1 MTKRTTRPM
10 RIDADA
16 QTVGTARVRDSWAV
30 GRSSAARQ
38 LLQQTGVQ
46 PPSEFDDIADGV
58 GAPAIAS
65 SIARSAD
72 VAAQIGAPAPLS
84 KAIAGLTKPAAAPKY
99 RNRKCEHDGVRF
111 DSEKERARYFELV
124 RMQAAGLIRELRLQ
138 VPFVLTERTQRDDG
152 TWERASKYVA
162 DFVYVHAATG
172 KQVVEDVKSPITRKN
187 ATYIQKRKTM
197 LAVCGIT
204 IKEV

>member
-1 MTKRTTRPM
+1 M
-10 RIDADA
+10 
-16 QTVGTARVRDSWAV
+16 RDSWAM
-30 GRSSAARQ
+30 GRGSASRQ
-38 LLQQTGVQ
+38 LMQQTGVQ
-46 PPSEFDDIADGV
+46 PPSEFDDIADGI
-58 GAPAIAS
+58 GAPAIAT

-72 VAAQIGAPAPLS
+72 VASQIGAPAPLS
-84 KAIAGLTKPAAAPKY
+84 KAIACLTKPAAAPKY
-99 RNRKCEHDGVRF
+99 RNRKCEHEGIRF

-138 VPFVLTERTQRDDG
+138 VPYVLTERLQRDNG

-162 DFVYVHAATG
+162 DFVYVDGATG

-197 LAVCGIT
+197 LAVHGIT

>member
-1 MTKRTTRPM
+1 M

-30 GRSSAARQ
+30 GRGSASRQ
-38 LLQQTGVQ
+38 LMQQTGVQ
-46 PPSEFDDIADGV
+46 PPSEFDDIADGI
-58 GAPAIAS
+58 GAPAIAT

-72 VAAQIGAPAPLS
+72 VAAQIGAPVPLS
-84 KAIAGLTKPAAAPKY
+84 KAIASLTKPASAPKY
-99 RNRKCEHDGVRF
+99 RNRKCEHDGIRF

-124 RMQAAGLIRELRLQ
+124 RMQAAGLIRDLRLQ
-138 VPFVLTERTQRDDG
+138 VAFVLTERLQRDDG
-152 TWERASKYVA
+152 TWERASKYLA
-162 DFVYVHAATG
+162 DFVYVDCTTG
-172 KQVVEDVKSPITRKN
+172 RQVIEDVKSPITRKN

-197 LAVCGIT
+197 LAVHGIT

>member
-1 MTKRTTRPM
+1 VTKRTSWPM

-30 GRSSAARQ
+30 GRGSAARQ
-38 LLQQTGVQ
+38 LMQQTGVQ
-46 PPSEFDDIADGV
+46 PPSEFDDIADGI
-58 GAPAIAS
+58 GAPAIAT

-72 VAAQIGAPAPLS
+72 VAAQIGGPAPLS
-84 KAIAGLTKPAAAPKY
+84 KAIASLTKPAAAPKY
-99 RNRKCEHDGVRF
+99 RNRKCEHEGIRF
-111 DSEKERARYFELV
+111 DSEKERSRYFDLV

-138 VPFVLTERTQRDDG
+138 VAFVLTERLQRDNG

-162 DFVYVHAATG
+162 DFVYVDGPTG

-197 LAVCGIT
+197 LAVHGIT

>member
-1 MTKRTTRPM
+1 M
-10 RIDADA
+10 RIDPDA
-16 QTVGTARVRDSWAV
+16 KTVGTARVRDSWAV
-30 GRSSAARQ
+30 GRGSAARQ
-38 LLQQTGVQ
+38 LMQQTGVQ

-84 KAIAGLTKPAAAPKY
+84 KAISGLTKPAATPKY
-99 RNRKCEHDGVRF
+99 RNRKCEHDGIRF

-124 RMQAAGLIRELRLQ
+124 QMQAAGLIRDLRLQ
-138 VPFVLTERTQRDDG
+138 VPFVLTERAQRDDG
-152 TWERASKYVA
+152 KWERASKYIA
-162 DFVYVHAATG
+162 DFVYFDAQAG

-187 ATYIQKRKTM
+187 LTYVQKRKDM
-197 LAVCGIT
+197 LSVHKIS

>member
-1 MTKRTTRPM
+1 MTKRASWPM

-16 QTVGTARVRDSWAV
+16 QTVGTARVQDSWAV
-30 GRSSAARQ
+30 GRGSAARQ
-38 LLQQTGVQ
+38 LMQQTGVQ
-46 PPSEFDDIADGV
+46 PPSEFDDIADGI

-65 SIARSAD
+65 SIARSAG

-84 KAIAGLTKPAAAPKY
+84 KAIASLTQPAAAPKY
-99 RNRKCEHDGVRF
+99 RNRKCEHDGIRF
-111 DSEKERARYFELV
+111 DSEKERARYFELI

-138 VPFVLTERTQRDDG
+138 VPYVLTARLQRDNG

-162 DFVYVHAATG
+162 DFVYVDAVTG

-197 LAVCGIT
+197 LAVHGIT
-204 IKEV
+204 IREV

>member
-1 MTKRTTRPM
+1 M
-10 RIDADA
+10 
-16 QTVGTARVRDSWAV
+16 
-30 GRSSAARQ
+30 GRGSASRQ
-38 LLQQTGVQ
+38 LMQQTGVQ
-46 PPSEFDDIADGV
+46 PPSEFDDIADGI
-58 GAPAIAS
+58 GAPAIAT

-72 VAAQIGAPAPLS
+72 VASQIGAPAPLS
-84 KAIAGLTKPAAAPKY
+84 KAIACLTKPAAAPKY
-99 RNRKCEHDGVRF
+99 RNRKCEHEGIRF

-138 VPFVLTERTQRDDG
+138 VPYVLTERLQRDNG

-162 DFVYVHAATG
+162 DFVYVDGATG

-197 LAVCGIT
+197 LAVHGIT